1 MAHLQLNFEVGE
13 WTLDNQ
19 LTNIPIMKQPNVLL
33 LTIDT
38 LRADWLGCYGHP
50 KPISPN
56 IDKFA
61 KKSMRFTQAVTGGSW
76 TQAAF
81 PVMMT
86 STYAS
91 MYGGCLGP
99 LSEERPSPIS
109 TLTIQGYKT
118 AGFSTSPLLSKTFAY
133 DQGFEQFIDLI
144 PNEKDPL
151 VRKMRGGQH
160 ILRNPLFHQ
169 IGSLLG
175 QKMRPAKVYEPA
187 ELLVDGVI
195 DWLSLTKGPFFAWAH
210 FMDVHWPYHLE
221 EKLAKPA
228 DIAQAWDD
236 LVHLHE
242 VNWKGATISPEQ
254 KAHYIELYEEAIR
267 YTDRE
272 IGRLLN
278 WLETSP
284 LAENTIVIIVS
295 DHGEE
300 FMERGYWGHVEI
312 NLYDEILRVPMLM
325 RLPGQQEGQVIE
337 RQVRT
342 LDIMP
347 TVLDLCH
354 CTLPE
359 KTEGNSFAPLWNGN
373 PTAYDQPISIS
384 ERWRDGSHV
393 IAVRTEAFKY
403 IWDSDKPDMPKL
415 FNLMT
420 DPKELENVADQFPS
434 EASYFQSHVEA
445 HLEKVARSAPDEDV
459 KEPTLDKNVINRL
472 RDLGY
477 VE

>member
-1 MAHLQLNFEVGE
+1 MKKP
-13 WTLDNQ
+13 
-19 LTNIPIMKQPNVLL
+19 NILL

-56 IDKFA
+56 IDAFA
-61 KKSMRFTQAVTGGSW
+61 KKAMRFTQAVTGGSW

-99 LSEERPSPIS
+99 LSEERPSPI
-109 TLTIQGYKT
+109 TNLTIQDYKT
-118 AGFSTSPLLSKTFAY
+118 VGFSTSPLLSKTFAY
-133 DQGFEQFIDLI
+133 DQGFEQFVDLI
-144 PNEKDPL
+144 PDEKDPF
-151 VRKMRGGQH
+151 VRKMKGGQSL
-160 ILRNPLFHQ
+160 LRKPFFHQ
-169 IGSLLG
+169 LTGLFG

-187 ELLVDGVI
+187 EVLVDGVI
-195 DWLSLTKGPFFAWAH
+195 DWLSLNSGPFFAWAH

-221 EKLAKPA
+221 EKLEKPA
-228 DIAQAWDD
+228 EIAQAWED

-242 VNWKGATISPEQ
+242 VNWQGATISPAQ
-254 KAHYIELYEEAIR
+254 KAHYIDLYEEAIK
-267 YTDRE
+267 YTDAE
-272 IGRLLN
+272 IGRLLK
-278 WLETSP
+278 WLDNSP
-284 LAENTIVIIVS
+284 LAEDTIIIIVS

-325 RLPGQQEGQVIE
+325 RLPGQKEGQVID

-347 TVLDLCH
+347 TLLDICQISS
-354 CTLPE
+354 PE
-359 KTEGNSFAPLWNGN
+359 KIEGSSFAPLWNGN
-373 PTAYDQPISIS
+373 PQAYDEPISIS
-384 ERWRDGSHV
+384 ERWREGSHV
-393 IAVRTEAFKY
+393 VAIRTEAFKY
-403 IWDSDKPDMPKL
+403 IWDSEKPDSPQL
-415 FNLMT
+415 FDLLA
-420 DPKELENVADQFPS
+420 DPKELKNAIAKFPT
-434 EASYFQSHVEA
+434 EAKHFQRQVNE
-445 HLEKVARSAPDEDV
+445 HLAKVAESMPDEQIQ
-459 KEPTLDKNVINRL
+459 EPILDKNVINRL

>member
-1 MAHLQLNFEVGE
+1 MGLDGGEHSINF
-13 WTLDNQ
+13 
-19 LTNIPIMKQPNVLL
+19 MKQPNVLL

-50 KPISPN
+50 KSISPE

-61 KKSMRFTQAVTGGSW
+61 SKSMRFTQAVTGGSW

-81 PVMMT
+81 PVMLT

-109 TLTIQGYKT
+109 NLTIQGYKT

-133 DQGFEQFIDLI
+133 DQGFEQFIDI
-144 PNEKDPL
+144 VPDEKDTF
-151 VRKMRGGQH
+151 VRKMKGGQH
-160 ILRNPLFHQ
+160 LLRSPLFHQ
-169 IGSLLG
+169 ITSALG

-187 ELLVDGVI
+187 EVLVDGVI
-195 DWLSLTKGPFFAWAH
+195 DWLSYTNGPFFAWAH

-221 EKLAKPA
+221 EKLEKPA
-228 DIAQAWDD
+228 DIAQAWED

-242 VNWKGATISPEQ
+242 VNWQGATISPEQ
-254 KAHYIELYEEAIR
+254 KAHYIRLYEDAIR
-267 YTDRE
+267 YTDAQ
-272 IGRLLN
+272 IGRLLH
-278 WLETSP
+278 WLDNSK
-284 LAENTIVIIVS
+284 LAEDTIVIIVS

-312 NLYDEILRVPMLM
+312 NLFDEILRVPMLM
-325 RLPGQQEGQVIE
+325 RLPGQQEGQVID

-342 LDIMP
+342 LDLMP
-347 TVLDLCH
+347 TILELCNIA
-354 CTLPE
+354 TPE
-359 KTEGNSFAPLWNGN
+359 KIEGSSFAPLWNGN
-373 PTAYDQPISIS
+373 PGAYDEPISIS

-393 IAVRTEAFKY
+393 VAVRTEAFKY
-403 IWDSDKPDMPKL
+403 IWDSEKPDEPQL
-415 FNLMT
+415 FDLLA
-420 DPKELENVADQFPS
+420 DPQELHNVVANFPT
-434 EASYFQSHVEA
+434 EAKHFQRHVNQ
-445 HLEKVARSAPDEDV
+445 HLTKVAQTAPDESV
-459 KEPTLDKNVINRL
+459 QEPILDKNVINRL

>member
-1 MAHLQLNFEVGE
+1 
-13 WTLDNQ
+13 
-19 LTNIPIMKQPNVLL
+19 MKHPNVLL

-50 KPISPN
+50 KPISPHM
-56 IDKFA
+56 DAFA
-61 KKSMRFTQAVTGGSW
+61 EKSMRFTQAVTGGSW

-109 TLTIQGYKT
+109 TMTIQGYKT

-133 DQGFEQFIDLI
+133 DQGFEQFIDLV
-144 PNEKDPL
+144 PNEKDNF
-151 VRKMRGGQH
+151 VRKMKGGQTL
-160 ILRNPLFHQ
+160 LRNPLFHQ
-169 IGSLLG
+169 LALAFG
-175 QKMRPAKVYEPA
+175 QNMRPAKVYEPA
-187 ELLVDGVI
+187 EVLVDSVI
-195 DWLSLTKGPFFAWAH
+195 DWLSLTNGPFFAWAH

-221 EKLAKPA
+221 DKLTKSE
-228 DIAQAWDD
+228 DIAQAWED

-242 VNWKGATISPEQ
+242 VNWNGASISDAQ
-254 KAHYIELYEEAIR
+254 KAHYIDLYEKAIQ
-267 YTDRE
+267 YTDAE

-278 WLETSP
+278 WLENSP
-284 LAENTIVIIVS
+284 LSDDTIIIIVS

-312 NLYDEILRVPMLM
+312 NLYDEILKVPMLM
-325 RLPGQQEGQVIE
+325 QLPGQTEGKVINQ
-337 RQVRT
+337 QVRT

-347 TVLDLCH
+347 TVLDLCN
-354 CTLPE
+354 LAIPE
-359 KTEGNSFAPLWNGN
+359 RTEGSSFAPLWNGN
-373 PTAYDQPISIS
+373 PSAYDQPVSIS
-384 ERWRDGSHV
+384 ERWREENHV
-393 IAVRTEAFKY
+393 VAIRTEAFKY
-403 IWDSDKPDMPKL
+403 IWDSEKPNEPHLYDL
-415 FNLMT
+415 LA
-420 DPKELENVADQFPS
+420 DPKELKNVVADFPS
-434 EASYFQSHVEA
+434 EAKYFQSHVDA
-445 HLEKVARSAPDEDV
+445 HLAKVEASKPDE
-459 KEPTLDKNVINRL
+459 KIAEPTLDKNVINRL

>member
-1 MAHLQLNFEVGE
+1 
-13 WTLDNQ
+13 
-19 LTNIPIMKQPNVLL
+19 MKYPNVLL

-50 KPISPN
+50 KAISPHM
-56 IDKFA
+56 DAFA
-61 KKSMRFTQAVTGGSW
+61 EKSMRFTQAVTGGSW

-133 DQGFEQFIDLI
+133 DQGFEQFIDLV
-144 PNEKDPL
+144 PNEKDNF
-151 VRKMRGGQH
+151 VRKMKGGQSL
-160 ILRNPLFHQ
+160 LRNPLFHQ
-169 IGSLLG
+169 LALTFG
-175 QKMRPAKVYEPA
+175 QNMRPAKVYEPA
-187 ELLVDGVI
+187 EVLVDSVI
-195 DWLSLTKGPFFAWAH
+195 DWLSLTNGPFFAWAH

-221 EKLAKPA
+221 DQLTKPM
-228 DIAQAWDD
+228 DIAQAWED

-242 VNWKGATISPEQ
+242 VNWKGASISDDQ
-254 KAHYIELYEEAIR
+254 KAHYIGLYEKAIR
-267 YTDRE
+267 YTDAE

-278 WLETSP
+278 WLEQSP
-284 LAENTIVIIVS
+284 LADDTIIIIVS

-312 NLYDEILRVPMLM
+312 NLYDEILKVPMLM

-337 RQVRT
+337 QQVRT

-347 TVLDLCH
+347 TVLELCN
-354 CTLPE
+354 CEIPE
-359 KTEGNSFAPLWNGN
+359 RTEGSSFAPLWNGN
-373 PTAYDQPISIS
+373 PAAYDQPVSIS
-384 ERWRDGSHV
+384 ERWREENHV
-393 IAVRTEAFKY
+393 VAVRTEAFKY
-403 IWDSDKPDMPKL
+403 IWDSETPEQPKL
-415 FNLMT
+415 YDLLA
-420 DPKELENVADQFPS
+420 DPKELTNVVANFPTEAEYFQTHVDAHLAKV
-434 EASYFQSHVEA
+434 EASKPD
-445 HLEKVARSAPDEDV
+445 EKVE
-459 KEPTLDKNVINRL
+459 EPQLDKNVVNRL